1 MGRKH
6 HVFCMHPPGTISP
19 DSPMQCTPKLC
30 TYQHT
35 AYVMR
40 AHAVHIT
47 FNIRINS
54 DMQLPLKYPNQ
65 FSRINDEMP
74 IRLTELATSYILI
87 YNGKLWAAFDTLRR
101 SNCCCSSDKNY
112 SWIFIGILIFK

>member
-30 TYQHT
+30 INQHT

-87 YNGKLWAAFDTLRR
+87 YNGKHGLLLIQLQR
-101 SNCCCSSDKNY
+101 SNCCCSTGKRY
-112 SWIFIGILIFK
+112 SWIFCRLPIFK